1 MTVRLEIIKEL
12 VSSNVP
18 KAQADAS
25 GVIISP
31 GDLPMD
37 WRIEFEERAA
47 ILEYDGGL
55 AREEA
60 EAQALQEIKARLRRT
75 KKSEKIV

>member
-1 MTVRLEIIKEL
+1 MAVRLERIKEL
-12 VSSNVP
+12 VSPNVP

-37 WRIEFEERAA
+37 WRIDFEERAA

-60 EAQALQEIKARLRRT
+60 EARALREILKRIRRT
-75 KKSEKIV
+75 ERM